1 MFLEELTANVQL
13 EDGQREYKGKLN
25 RDDVVGWLKTIA
37 GFANAAG
44 GDMYLGVEDKTHK
57 LIGYERMAADK
68 ERNYFNNQV
77 NEHLVPRPP
86 MKIEFLRYAV
96 KDKERFVV
104 HIRVETSPTRPVVLK
119 YQNIPSIYMRRDG
132 FTNGATYEEIIEM
145 SIASQNVQFDAL
157 PSDIRYSR
165 NDFGELLAFYAEHNN
180 GKAYTDKALRSMGF
194 FDEKGLLANGGTLF
208 ADSYDG
214 AKTAVTCS
222 VFSGFNKGS
231 QRIVTVNRFRGNI
244 IQTIKKTCEFVYQRM
259 NHSLLKTDT
268 GRINIDAYPKRAV
281 FEGVINAIAH
291 RDYFLDGT
299 QIQIDM
305 FRDRLEI
312 SSPGSFYRGAE
323 IGVTYDLSNIIS
335 KRRNEIICAVL
346 VACNVMEAAGTG
358 FDKIVEAYSTA
369 DDRHK
374 PYISST
380 SDHFTLVLP
389 DLTYHEGLENG
400 NAMTLSYP
408 PVSQGTE
415 HDAKVLSYCY
425 SQARKAA
432 DIAEH
437 LGVSNSS
444 YLRSK
449 MLNNLVEQGY
459 LLTSQ
464 QARTKFYKTNT
475 DVVKLD

>member
-1 MFLEELTANVQL
+1 MFIEELADGIQL
-13 EDGQREYKGKLN
+13 EDSQTEYKGKLN

-57 LIGYERMAADK
+57 LIGYERMVADK

-86 MKIEFLRYAV
+86 MKIEFLRYEV
-96 KDKERFVV
+96 KGKERFVV

-119 YQNIPSIYMRRDG
+119 YQNIPAIYMRRDG
-132 FTNGATYEEIIEM
+132 FTNGATYEEIIQM
-145 SIASQNVQFDAL
+145 SIASQNAQFDAL
-157 PSDIRYSR
+157 LSDIPYKRE
-165 NDFGELLAFYAEHNN
+165 DFGKLLVFYAEHND
-180 GKAYTDKALRSMGF
+180 GKTYTDKALRSLGF
-194 FDEKGLLANGGTLF
+194 FDENGMLTNGAMLF

-231 QRIVTVNRFRGNI
+231 QRIVTVNRFQGNI
-244 IQTIKKTCEFVYQRM
+244 IQTIQNICDFVYQRM
-259 NHSLLKTDT
+259 NHSLIKTDT
-268 GRINIDAYPKRAV
+268 GRINIDAYPQRAV
-281 FEGVINAIAH
+281 FEGVINAVAH

-358 FDKIVEAYSTA
+358 FDKIVEEYAKA
-369 DDRHK
+369 DERHK

-389 DLTYHEGLENG
+389 DLTYNEGLERG
-400 NAMTLSYP
+400 SAMKLSYP
-408 PVSQGTE
+408 PVPQGTE
-415 HDAKVLSYCY
+415 HDDKVLSYCY
-425 SQARKAA
+425 NQARNAA
-432 DIAEH
+432 NIAAH
-437 LGVSNSS
+437 LGISNSS

-449 MLNNLVEQGY
+449 VLNNLAEQGY
-459 LLTSQ
+459 LLVSRQ
-464 QARTKFYKTNT
+464 SRTKFYKTNS
-475 DVVKLD
+475 DMVALG

>member
-1 MFLEELTANVQL
+1 MFIEELTGSVQL
-13 EDGQREYKGKLN
+13 EDGQTEYKGKLN
-25 RDDVVGWLKTIA
+25 RDDVVGWLKSIA

-86 MKIEFLRYAV
+86 MKIEFLRYEV

-104 HIRVETSPTRPVVLK
+104 HIRVETSPTRPVILK
-119 YQNIPSIYMRRDG
+119 YQNIPAIYMRRDG

-145 SIASQNVQFDAL
+145 SIASQNAQFDSL
-157 PSDIRYSR
+157 ISDVHYKRE
-165 NDFGELLAFYAEHNN
+165 DFGTLLDFYAQHNG
-180 GKAYTDKALRSMGF
+180 GKTYTDKALRSLGF
-194 FDEKGLLANGGTLF
+194 FDENGMLTNGATLF
-208 ADSYDG
+208 ADGYDG

-231 QRIVTVNRFRGNI
+231 QRIVTVNRFQGNI
-244 IQTIKKTCEFVYQRM
+244 IQTIQNICDFVYQRM
-259 NHSLLKTDT
+259 NHSLLKTNT
-268 GRINIDAYPKRAV
+268 GRINIDAYPQRAV

-323 IGVTYDLSNIIS
+323 IGVTYDLSNLIS

-358 FDKIVEAYSTA
+358 FDKIVEEYEKA
-369 DDRHK
+369 DERHK
-374 PYISST
+374 PFISST

-389 DLTYHEGLENG
+389 DLTYNEGLESG
-400 NAMTLSYP
+400 SAMILSYP

-415 HDAKVLSYCY
+415 HDDKVLSYCY
-425 SQARKAA
+425 NQARNVA
-432 DIAEH
+432 DIAAH
-437 LGVSNSS
+437 LGISNSS

-449 MLNNLVEQGY
+449 VLNNLAQQGY
-459 LLTSQ
+459 LLVSRQ
-464 QARTKFYKTNT
+464 SRTKFYKTNS
-475 DVVKLD
+475 DMVALG